1 MFFIQ
6 ILQQSSDPCEVEG
19 ALRMIGELNHQL
31 TKSKKYK
38 KDVERML
45 DALIISRLR
54 DHSKFVRAR
63 AAWCLKEYSDA
74 HFHTKSIIV
83 KFDENFLPVLESNR
97 KREAIK
103 DVSDPPA
110 KLSKA

>member
-83 KFDENFLPVLESNR
+83 KQESRDDLHLP
-97 KREAIK
+97 AIF
-103 DVSDPPA
+103 A
-110 KLSKA
+110 K